1 MANTILNPS
10 IIAKAAVTLL
20 ENELVAAKQVYRGY
34 EDEFDK
40 KVNGYPVGATIS
52 IRKPTQFT
60 VRSGATASIQDV
72 VEGVETFT
80 VDTQIGVDF
89 NFTSVE
95 LTLQIEDL
103 SERVLKPAMI
113 RLANQIDVDVLSL
126 YKGIWNWVGTP
137 GQNIDAFSDFA
148 KGPERLDL
156 QAVPQGMRRGVI
168 SPSDKWALAGSQ
180 TALAL
185 PAVGTPAYRKGSLGM
200 VGDVDLY
207 MTQNVVTHTVGSTA
221 GTPLVNGASQ
231 NVTYATAKATE
242 SVPGTQTLITD
253 GWTASGAVIKE
264 GDVFTIASVFAVNPI
279 TKATL
284 PYLQQFVARA
294 DGTADGSGNLTITIA
309 PAIITSGAFQTV
321 SAAPA
326 DNAAITRVGTAATGY
341 PQNMVFNRDAFG
353 LVIVPMVSP
362 PGAVDVSRESYK
374 GVYARMIPYYTG
386 STDVSAFR
394 LDILYGKKVLD
405 PRQATRISG
414 T

>member
-1 MANTILNPS
+1 VANTILNPS